1 MLRIGGKAVEGVI
14 VAQNFD
20 RNSTAPRYRSFHE
33 TYRERFHREPGF
45 GGVIAFDAANVLLD
59 ALAERQEGR
68 SIKDTILAR
77 RRFEGVQEPIVFNE
91 FGDVTRR
98 LFMTIARGGEFV
110 VVD

>member
-1 MLRIGGKAVEGVI
+1 
-14 VAQNFD
+14 
-20 RNSTAPRYRSFHE
+20 
-33 TYRERFHREPGF
+33 
-45 GGVIAFDAANVLLD
+45 D